1 MPPILPLLRT
11 VYALGLRSVLRVAR
25 YRIGIRLGL
34 NPVLNLQEE
43 HVTGPFFATNIIS
56 PTGLIAS
63 TKWIDKVHYFGWAEF
78 PVAGNAPDWH
88 LNPFTGKRVDAT
100 PHWSKL
106 PDFSDAG
113 DIKIIWEPSRFDWI
127 INNAERAREGDAASL
142 ERINN
147 WLEDWIEKNPA
158 YRGPNWKCGQEASIR
173 VMHLA
178 VAALILEQV
187 KIPLPALTKLIEIHL
202 RRIAPTLSYAVG
214 QDNNHGTSEAA
225 ALFIGGSW
233 LNSFGHSKG
242 KKWADMGRNVLEE
255 RVATLIAPD
264 GTFSQYSMVYQRV
277 LIDTLIIAECWRR
290 ALDLPVFSTLFQKN
304 AALATRWLYTFTDA
318 DNGDVP
324 NMGANDGASLLPLSD
339 TNFRDFRPSIQM
351 ASALFCNG
359 RAYPQTANI
368 DAAAH
373 RLGITL
379 PDGGLPKRTSAIFN
393 DGGFAALHNGSTWGY
408 LRFPR
413 FNFRPSQADALHFDL
428 WCNGKALLYD
438 AGSFSYAADPE
449 TYAYYG
455 GTKGHNT
462 IMFDGSDQM
471 PRLGR
476 FLYADWLE
484 TDGNPTQLGNDGE
497 QNIVAGYQS
506 RSGIKHSRAI
516 RMKPQ
521 SVAVT
526 DIISGFEKNAVM
538 RWRLPGAEWS
548 IQGNEVRSTNFVLKF
563 EASMAIERAEIVA
576 GSHSTHYLSNEDCPV
591 LEIEVRAPGTIT
603 TFFEW

>member
-11 VYALGLRSVLRVAR
+11 VYALGLKSVLRVAQ
-25 YRIGIRLGL
+25 YRIGIRLGI

-43 HVTGPFFATNIIS
+43 HVTGPFFATNAFS
-56 PTGLIAS
+56 PTGLLAS
-63 TKWIDKVHYFGWAEF
+63 SKWVDKAHYFGWAEF
-78 PVAGNAPDWH
+78 PIAGIAPDWH

-100 PHWSKL
+100 EHWSKL

-127 INNAERAREGDAASL
+127 INNAERAREGDTASL
-142 ERINN
+142 ERINI
-147 WLEDWIEKNPA
+147 WLADWTEKNPA

-173 VMHLA
+173 VMHLV
-178 VAALILEQV
+178 VAAIILEQV
-187 KIPLPALTKLIEIHL
+187 KNPLPALAKLIDIHL

-233 LNSFGHSKG
+233 LKSLGHLQG
-242 KKWADMGRNVLEE
+242 AKWADMGRNVLEE
-255 RVATLIAPD
+255 RVKALVAPD

-277 LIDTLIIAECWRR
+277 LIDTLIIAERWRR
-290 ALDLPVFSTLFQKN
+290 ALDIPVFSALFQKR
-304 AALATRWLYTFTDA
+304 AAMATRWLYTFMDA

-324 NMGANDGASLLPLSD
+324 NMGANDGASLLSLCD
-339 TNFRDFRPSIQM
+339 TNFRDFRPSVQM
-351 ASALFCNG
+351 ASALFCNA

-368 DAAAH
+368 DVPAH
-373 RLGITL
+373 RLGIAL
-379 PDGGLPKRTSAIFN
+379 PEECMTKRKSMVFS
-393 DGGFAALHNGSTWGY
+393 DGGFAAFNHGSIWGY

-413 FNFRPSQADALHFDL
+413 FDFRPSQADALHFDL
-428 WCNGKALLYD
+428 WHGGKALLYD

-449 TYAYYG
+449 TYAYFS

-471 PRLGR
+471 SRLGR
-476 FLYADWLE
+476 FLYADWLK
-484 TDGNPTQLGNDGE
+484 TDGNPELLENDSE
-497 QNIVAGYQS
+497 DSITAAYRS
-506 RSGIKHSRAI
+506 RSGIRHNRTI
-516 RMKPQ
+516 QMKPQ
-521 SVAVT
+521 SVTVT
-526 DIISGFEKNAVM
+526 DTVSGFKKYAIM
-538 RWRLPGAEWS
+538 RWRLPEAAWS
-548 IQGNEVRSTNFVLKF
+548 VQENEVRSANFVLKF
-563 EASMAIERAEIVA
+563 EASMAIERAEIVT
-576 GSHSTHYLSNEDCPV
+576 GSHSTHYLSKEDCTV

>member
-1 MPPILPLLRT
+1 MPPVLPLLRT

-43 HVTGPFFATNIIS
+43 HIAGPFFATSIFS

-63 TKWIDKVHYFGWAEF
+63 SKWIDKAHYFGWAEF
-78 PVAGNAPDWH
+78 PISGDAPDWH

-100 PHWSKL
+100 SHWSKL

-142 ERINN
+142 ERINI
-147 WLEDWIEKNPA
+147 WLDDWIEKNPA
-158 YRGPNWKCGQEASIR
+158 YRGPNWKCGQETSIR

-178 VAALILEQV
+178 VAAIILEQV
-187 KIPLPALTKLIEIHL
+187 KNPLPALTKLIEIHL

-233 LNSFGHSKG
+233 LNSLGHPKG

-277 LIDTLIIAECWRR
+277 LIDTLIIAERWRVI
-290 ALDLPVFSTLFQKN
+290 LGLPQFSNRFQTY
-304 AALATRWLYTFTDA
+304 AALATRWLYAFADA
-318 DNGDVP
+318 DNGDMP
-324 NMGANDGASLLPLSD
+324 NIGANDGASLLPLCD
-339 TNFRDFRPSIQM
+339 TRFRDFRPSIQM
-351 ASALFCNG
+351 ASALFCNA

-379 PDGGLPKRTSAIFN
+379 PDGGLPKRKSIVFS
-393 DGGFAALHNGSTWGY
+393 DGGFAALNNGNSWGY

-413 FNFRPSQADALHFDL
+413 FAFRPSQADALHFDL
-428 WCNGKALLYD
+428 WDGGKALLYD
-438 AGSFSYAADPE
+438 AGSLSYAADPE
-449 TYAYYG
+449 TYAYYS

-471 PRLGR
+471 SRLGR
-476 FLYADWLE
+476 FLYADWLK
-484 TDGNPTQLGNDGE
+484 TDGDPSLLENNGE
-497 QNIVAGYQS
+497 ETITAGYQS
-506 RSGIKHSRAI
+506 RSGIRHSRAI

-521 SVAVT
+521 SIIVSDT
-526 DIISGFEKNAVM
+526 ISGFKKNAVM

-548 IQGNEVRSTNFVLKF
+548 IQANEVRGMNFVLKF
-563 EASMAIERAEIVA
+563 EASMAIERAEIVT
-576 GSHSTHYLSNEDCPV
+576 GSHSTHYLSKEDCPV
-591 LEIEVRAPGTIT
+591 LEIEVREPGTIT